1 MPAPTHE
8 KHWICR
14 NGRSGLSPSAGGV
27 EALHLKTWARR
38 HPPHRFPENVIFLGK
53 RFPANVI
60 QYARPKHGTSPR
72 GAVPGRSWGAVSP
85 VPTRESRG
93 SEVLRGVRRDSRLA
107 VLFVPCVQ
115 PPRQQV
121 LRRVRRAADWCR
133 TAPPRRRAARRG
145 SHGPTNSGGASGPD
159 DAGVEVRHAPDVHRS
174 EEHTSELQSL
184 AYLVCRLL
192 LEKKKKKKIK
202 TQTKQ

>member
-38 HPPHRFPENVIFLGK
+38 HPPTSFPENVIFLGK

-72 GAVPGRSWGAVSP
+72 GAVSGRSWGAVSP
-85 VPTRESRG
+85 VPTRESRR
-93 SEVLRGVRRDSRLA
+93 SE
-107 VLFVPCVQ
+107 
-115 PPRQQV
+115 V

-133 TAPPRRRAARRG
+133 TAPPRRGAARRG
-145 SHGPTNSGGASGPD
+145 PHGPTNSGGASGPD
-159 DAGVEVRHAPDVHRS
+159 DAGAEVRHAPDVHAEAPRREDPRH
-174 EEHTSELQSL
+174 EERDRRR
-184 AYLVCRLL
+184 AA
-192 LEKKKKKKIK
+192 
-202 TQTKQ
+202 